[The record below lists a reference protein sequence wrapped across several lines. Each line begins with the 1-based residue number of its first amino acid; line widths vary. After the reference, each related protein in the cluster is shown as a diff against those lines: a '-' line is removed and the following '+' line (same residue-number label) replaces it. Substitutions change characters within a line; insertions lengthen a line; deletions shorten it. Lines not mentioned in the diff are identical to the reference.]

1 MPALTQL
8 SDGPAAPEFGVGPI
22 TPGMLTGYSG
32 DITRVQVRPQ
42 AESNGVR
49 NGRDPGR

>member
-22 TPGMLTGYSG
+22 TPGDAHRL
-32 DITRVQVRPQ
+32 QQ
-42 AESNGVR
+42 
-49 NGRDPGR
+49 